1 MNDHKKNDHA
11 PDEDSARKEYAEMS
25 GGAEQGS
32 GEPTEEDVLLRLAA
46 ENEEMKDKA
55 LRLAAEMENLRRRTA
70 RDVQDARTYAIAAFA
85 RDMLSV
91 SDNLG
96 RALEAIPAE
105 AKASGDAGFKALID
119 GVEMTVFEDFVVEQV
134 KNGATIIGLYPPTM
148 PENQALFAEWR
159 EKNGR

>member
-1 MNDHKKNDHA
+1 MAMNDHKKNDHA

-70 RDVQDARTYAIAAFA
+70 RDVLGWEPQVP
-85 RDMLSV
+85 LSEG
-91 SDNLG
+91 LPKTI
-96 RALEAIPAE
+96 EY
-105 AKASGDAGFKALID
+105 
-119 GVEMTVFEDFVVEQV
+119 FEQVVE
-134 KNGATIIGLYPPTM
+134 
-148 PENQALFAEWR
+148 
-159 EKNGR
+159 